1 MDKDDEV
8 CVCVCVSTH
17 SHTMEQYSAIK
28 MNEIMPFVAMW
39 IDMGEN
45 GLSLGLAAAILYTEW
60 INKVLLLS
68 NTADYIQSCNKP

>member
-28 MNEIMPFVAMW
+28 MNEIMPFVATW

-45 GLSLGLAAAILYTEW
+45 GLSLGLAAAILYVEW